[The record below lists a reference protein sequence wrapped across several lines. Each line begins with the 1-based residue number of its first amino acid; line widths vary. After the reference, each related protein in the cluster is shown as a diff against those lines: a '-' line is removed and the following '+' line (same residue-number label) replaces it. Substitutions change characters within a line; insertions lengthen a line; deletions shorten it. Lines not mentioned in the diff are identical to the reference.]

1 MKKISIVIFIVALMA
16 CSNRSN
22 KVANEPSQLKVEIYS
37 IDKEDED
44 LMKGPLNNSSPKNT
58 KVIAKVVERLSPSQ
72 ADIDMNS
79 ICENHPCCSKIEFLA
94 ITYRG
99 SNFHGQY
106 NEGDTATARFTFT
119 LDATESLFPE
129 LNSPLPGLANGD
141 FFEAELFENDRGE
154 YTIQIYD
161 KK

>member
-1 MKKISIVIFIVALMA
+1 MEKISIVIFIVTLAA

-22 KVANEPSQLKVEIYS
+22 KVTNEIYQSKVEIS
-37 IDKEDED
+37 SVDMEDEY

-58 KVIAKVVERLSPSQ
+58 KVMAKVLEILSPSQ
-72 ADIDMNS
+72 AGIDMNS
-79 ICENHPCCSKIEFLA
+79 ICKNHPCRSKIEFLA
-94 ITYRG
+94 ITHRG